1 MARLIYNTRFL
12 EKVKQIGMGN
22 FLFTEENRPP
32 NMTQLATENSKVL
45 EPLNGLYAPRD
56 IAQAFKDF
64 GGMDDWIGFPE
75 KIIRLNGMIKYGKT
89 VAAPT
94 TQFRNFMS
102 ASFFALANGH

>member
-75 KIIRLNGMIKYGKT
+75 KSSGLT
-89 VAAPT
+89 A
-94 TQFRNFMS
+94 
-102 ASFFALANGH
+102 